1 MSDEPDGK
9 DGVPTKDAE
18 IPETRKNDALPKAS
32 VVADAT
38 LPEDGT
44 APPPP
49 DRLSAVDLLAPMTYP
64 DDGTFAM
71 RVRKV
76 DDLIGKGEQLV
87 LVAILA
93 LVCTVGAV
101 HAIVDKIWHIHVPY
115 KTEVV
120 HYGTFAIALLG
131 GAFASHQAKHL
142 SMDLLSRRFS
152 PRNRLVLKIVLSLFV
167 IFVLTLLIRSGLHNI
182 ENEKNFAQAS
192 GVLISTVKVA
202 WLIPIAGT
210 IMVVHTFLHILLDV
224 DYLRRGK
231 VPPEKMRSAH

>member
-1 MSDEPDGK
+1 MADEPDGK

-18 IPETRKNDALPKAS
+18 IPETRKNDALPKAAVNEDG
-32 VVADAT
+32 VVPDDAT
-38 LPEDGT
+38 
-44 APPPP
+44 APP
-49 DRLSAVDLLAPMTYP
+49 DRLSAVDMLADVIYV
-64 DDGTFAM
+64 DDGNFAK
-71 RVRKV
+71 RVRKL

-93 LVCTVGAV
+93 LICSVGAT
-101 HAIVDKIWHIHVPY
+101 HAILDKAFHVHVPY
-115 KTEVV
+115 KTEVI

-152 PRNRLVLKIVLSLFV
+152 PRNRLILKIVLSLFV
-167 IFVLTLLIRSGLHNI
+167 IFVITLLIRSGLHNI
-182 ENEKNFAQAS
+182 EVEKNFAQPAT
-192 GVLISTVKVA
+192 VLITTVKVA

-210 IMVVHTFLHILLDV
+210 LMIVHTLLHILLDA

-231 VPPEKMRSAH
+231 TPPEKMRSAH